1 MSELDF
7 IEKCEDEL
15 NELDDFIVHMNNMFE
30 KIRLE
35 QYHIIKLYYAKQHL
49 EQNEKIQN
57 EHEIINYNDKHYV
70 VIKLKHLN
78 KTKLTVIDFDD
89 FDKIKYIKWCY
100 MSNGYIFTRVYINW
114 KLEFPIYLHNLIM
127 NQIKFTSDK
136 TGKSVDHINRIP
148 LDNRKENL
156 RLINQT
162 DQNFNQNRKARTVRL
177 PDNCNIKSIEIPRS
191 VSYSKARGIGG
202 EYFEVWLP
210 NFNNQDLRW
219 SSSRDKT
226 LSLKF
231 KLEQTKKYLRY
242 LQNKYP
248 EEINKR
254 HIETEYNDN
263 EIKVIESYNAII
275 KLSKFY
281 DQTMEIKYNQINYL
295 KEDLTNL
302 TETEIKLLNNL
313 NYPHTF
319 WRIIPFPSLAADQK
333 NYKADGEYWL
343 GSVWAPTNVMIIK
356 GLDKFGV
363 GNDLAYKFNEFAT
376 LATEEYLNGIYEV
389 YNKTGTI
396 WENYSP
402 EALAR
407 GSWSRPDFVGWT
419 GCGPIELL
427 IENIIGLRPDGV
439 NSLLIWHLTRID
451 KHGIENLIF
460 GNVTVSLSAEKRE
473 KVTSPITIKVIC
485 DNDFKLNVEHGNNNH
500 KVIKLTK
507 GEHTL
512 IID

>member
-313 NYPHTF
+313 NFDITNNNRKIKSKLPENCGITSDM
-319 WRIIPFPSLAADQK
+319 IPKYCYYAPNKINKK
-333 NYKADGEYWL
+333 NH
-343 GSVWAPTNVMIIK
+343 VI
-356 GLDKFGV
+356 
-363 GNDLAYKFNEFAT
+363 NEH
-376 LATEEYLNGIYEV
+376 
-389 YNKTGTI
+389 
-396 WENYSP
+396 
-402 EALAR
+402 
-407 GSWSRPDFVGWT
+407 FV
-419 GCGPIELL
+419 
-427 IENIIGLRPDGV
+427 
-439 NSLLIWHLTRID
+439 ID
-451 KHGIENLIF
+451 KHPKL
-460 GNVTVSLSAEKRE
+460 EKRGW
-473 KVTSPITIKVIC
+473 TTNCTTNYTINQKFEQLL
-485 DNDFKLNVEHGNNNH
+485 NKLKE
-500 KVIKLTK
+500 I
-507 GEHTL
+507 ESS
-512 IID
+512 